1 MIRMNLVLTICLSI
15 VTILASSKLKNK
27 FNSEQNNKIKK
38 YQNKNYFT
46 DSELNLFK
54 ETMSLVKMQ
63 IVEWEAMSNTSK
75 ILQKKQEIKVGIKS
89 AQEIFKELVQ
99 HPKESVQQADFLYT
113 KLPGVLSGTDS
124 FISIEKAV
132 NNTEESKQSLDS
144 MLATIIMISESITED
159 YEKMLANDLDE
170 TNDTKQ
176 LLSKRYENKAEKF
189 YDFFNELFD
198 KPEVTSKEKNPKIET
213 IKRSLIYGVIGVL
226 ILIAVVFSRKYNERT
241 MTTTETS
248 VEMDGQFVDMY
259 PLKINEI
266 TKAIESD
273 IDKSKLLELE
283 LQDQILKTNRGY
295 QLEVTGELKNMSRE
309 KNDWSRIPSL
319 DNRDGN
325 SVLFQIELKNRD
337 EFVGLGAVE
346 VYSNMVNGV
355 YQYKNAFKGEFFK
368 SFPQGKVGDV
378 QKGYILEY
386 SIFNITEEESNQAF
400 TNLFGYYIFKDGT
413 GILTKI
419 NLHDNTI
426 FTKITDDLTDEQ
438 FKKIFE
444 EEIEWYN
451 QTYKFT
457 GIKE

>member
-1 MIRMNLVLTICLSI
+1 MIRMNLVLNICLSI

-378 QKGYILEY
+378 QKGYILEH